1 MAVPRAARPPGK
13 VNMPTEA
20 IDPPGITWQRVSPKY
35 VTIRLVQ
42 WALGNLV
49 TVLILCLPLVFV
61 LSGLWEWP
69 PLWLAV
75 LVPAV
80 MLLLA
85 VWRLVLIPR
94 QVRAIGYA
102 ERDDDLLIRTGIFF
116 QRTMAVPYGRMQYV
130 DIGVGPVERG
140 LGLCTLKLHTA
151 SPGTNAL
158 IPGLPAAE
166 GARLREQ
173 LSARGEARLA
183 GL

>member
-1 MAVPRAARPPGK
+1 MR
-13 VNMPTEA
+13 TEA
-20 IDPPGITWQRVSPKY
+20 IDPPGIIWQRVSPKY
-35 VTIRLVQ
+35 VTVRVVQ
-42 WALGNLV
+42 WAFGNLA
-49 TVLILCLPLVFV
+49 TVLVLSLPLMLV
-61 LSGLWEWP
+61 LAGVWAWP
-69 PLWLAV
+69 PLWLAAT
-75 LVPAV
+75 VPAV
-80 MLLLA
+80 MLAAAL
-85 VWRLVLIPR
+85 WRLVLIPR

-130 DIGVGPVERG
+130 DIGVGPVERW

-151 SPGTNAL
+151 SPGTNAG

-173 LSARGEARLA
+173 LAARGEARLA

>member
-1 MAVPRAARPPGK
+1 MH
-13 VNMPTEA
+13 TEA
-20 IDPPGITWQRVSPKY
+20 IDPPGITWLRVSPKY
-35 VTIRLVQ
+35 VTVRLVG
-42 WALGNLV
+42 WAVG
-49 TVLILCLPLVFV
+49 TVLVVALLCLPLVLV
-61 LSGLWEWP
+61 LGGWWTSY

-75 LVPAV
+75 SLPAA
-80 MLLLA
+80 MLILSL
-85 VWRLVLIPR
+85 WRLVLIPR

-102 ERDDDLLIRTGIFF
+102 EREDDLLIRRGIFF
-116 QRTMAVPYGRMQYV
+116 QRTLVVPYGRMQYV
-130 DIGVGPVERG
+130 DIGAGPVERG

-151 SPGTNAL
+151 SAGTNAE

>member
-1 MAVPRAARPPGK
+1 
-13 VNMPTEA
+13 MPTEA

-42 WALGNLV
+42 WAVGNLV
-49 TVLILCLPLVFV
+49 MVLILCLPLVLV

>member
-1 MAVPRAARPPGK
+1 MH
-13 VNMPTEA
+13 TEA
-20 IDPPGITWQRVSPKY
+20 IDPPGITWRRVSPKY
-35 VTIRLVQ
+35 VTVRLVE
-42 WALGNLV
+42 WALANLV
-49 TVLILCLPLVFV
+49 TVLLLSLPLLFV
-61 LSGLWEWP
+61 SLKVWVWP
-69 PLWLAV
+69 PLWLAIG
-75 LVPAV
+75 VPSVA
-80 MLLLA
+80 LLLA
-85 VWRLVLIPR
+85 LWRLVLIPR

-151 SPGTNAL
+151 SPGTRAH

-173 LSARGEARLA
+173 LAARGEARLA

>member
-1 MAVPRAARPPGK
+1 MHTG
-13 VNMPTEA
+13 A

-35 VTIRLVQ
+35 VTARVVQ
-42 WALGNLV
+42 WALGNLAA
-49 TVLILCLPLVFV
+49 VLVLSLPLVLV
-61 LSGLWEWP
+61 LAGVWAWP
-69 PLWLAV
+69 PLWLAAT
-75 LVPAV
+75 VPAV
-80 MLLLA
+80 ALVAALWKLA
-85 VWRLVLIPR
+85 LIPR

-151 SPGTNAL
+151 APGTNAK

-173 LSARGEARLA
+173 LAERGEARLA

>member
-1 MAVPRAARPPGK
+1 
-13 VNMPTEA
+13 MPTEA
-20 IDPPGITWQRVSPKY
+20 IDPPGISWRRVSPKY
-35 VTIRLVQ
+35 VTVRLAG
-42 WALGNLV
+42 WALANLV
-49 TVLILCLPLVFV
+49 VVSLLCLPLILVVNGWWQSF
-61 LSGLWEWP
+61 

-75 LVPAV
+75 GIPAV
-80 MLLLA
+80 TLVLA
-85 VWRLVLIPR
+85 LWRLLLIPR

-102 ERDDDLLIRTGIFF
+102 EREDDLLIRRGIFF
-116 QRTMAVPYGRMQYV
+116 QRTLVVPYGRMQYV
-130 DIGVGPVERG
+130 DIGAGPVERG

-151 SPGTNAL
+151 SAGTNAE

>member
-1 MAVPRAARPPGK
+1 MH
-13 VNMPTEA
+13 TEA

-35 VTIRLVQ
+35 ITVRLVQ
-42 WALGNLV
+42 WAVGNLV
-49 TVLILCLPLVFV
+49 TLVVLSLPLVLV
-61 LSGLWEWP
+61 LNRWWAWP

-75 LVPAV
+75 TMPAV
-80 MLLLA
+80 MLVLA

-130 DIGVGPVERG
+130 DIGVGPVERA

-151 SPGTNAL
+151 SPGTNAQ

-173 LSARGEARLA
+173 LTARGEARLA

>member
-1 MAVPRAARPPGK
+1 MH
-13 VNMPTEA
+13 TEA
-20 IDPPGITWQRVSPKY
+20 IDRPGFTWQRGGPEYITV
-35 VTIRLVQ
+35 RLVQ
-42 WALGNLV
+42 GAVGNLV
-49 TVLILCLPLVFV
+49 PLLVLSLPLVLV
-61 LSGLWEWP
+61 LNGWWAWP

-75 LVPAV
+75 TVPAV
-80 MLLLA
+80 MLVLA

-130 DIGVGPVERG
+130 DIGVGPVERA

-151 SPGTNAL
+151 SPGTNAQ

-173 LSARGEARLA
+173 LTARGEARLA